1 MEIKL
6 AYFKA
11 ELNKGMVLSLGGSLN
26 ITKTKTKGVNL
37 LLNVNNLTRYC
48 LVSYAGARAGVAQC
62 SPTARMGV
70 ATGSIA

>member
-1 MEIKL
+1 MQIKL

-37 LLNVNNLTRYC
+37 LLNVNN
-48 LVSYAGARAGVAQC
+48 
-62 SPTARMGV
+62 
-70 ATGSIA
+70 